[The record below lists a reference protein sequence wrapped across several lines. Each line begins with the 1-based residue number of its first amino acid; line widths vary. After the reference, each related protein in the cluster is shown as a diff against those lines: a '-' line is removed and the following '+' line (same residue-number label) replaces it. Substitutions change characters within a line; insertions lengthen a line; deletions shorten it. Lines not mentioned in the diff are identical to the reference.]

1 MDIYTLILIV
11 PIVIITAGA
20 VLCVAEAE
28 SKKKDFQQ
36 DLDRRMDQVIKTGGS
51 NTFASY

>member
-1 MDIYTLILIV
+1 MDIYGFLLLIPVVL
-11 PIVIITAGA
+11 ITAGA
-20 VLCVAEAE
+20 VLCIAEVE
-28 SKKKDFQQ
+28 SNKRDYQQ